1 MIKKLCEKIGRPEEC
16 KECIK
21 EKTDILNDS
30 IARGKPSNDYKSVRG
45 EIYNVLK
52 RRLNLTQCG
61 NNADTFIR
69 DTLAPLITPD
79 MDIYKELDD
88 AIFGES
94 TRTDSSLISA

>member
-1 MIKKLCEKIGRPEEC
+1 M
-16 KECIK
+16 
-21 EKTDILNDS
+21 
-30 IARGKPSNDYKSVRG
+30 
-45 EIYNVLK
+45 LK

-61 NNADTFIR
+61 NNSDTFIG